1 MAHNIRRFREA
12 RRLGYTELSRML
24 SDLGWEIAPLG
35 LRRIEQEARRV
46 DTDDL
51 VRSPSRFMSR
61 RWRCCCPQPTG
72 RSRPKPPTAVG
83 RIWMWAQGVLPLSGD
98 PITFKR
104 DSNPFTWAEWEK
116 RYLEETGSPPGDQFV
131 TPKRFDIEEAIAD
144 GDDREVPN

>member
-1 MAHNIRRFREA
+1 
-12 RRLGYTELSRML
+12 
-24 SDLGWEIAPLG
+24 

-51 VRSPSRFMSR
+51 VAIALVLDVSPLALLL
-61 RWRCCCPQPTG
+61 PIANGPIA
-72 RSRPKPPTAVG
+72 PKGPRLLVG
-83 RIWMWAQGVLPLSGD
+83 RIWAWGQGVLPLSGD

-104 DSNPFTWAEWEK
+104 DSNPLTWAEWEK

-144 GDDREVPN
+144 GDD